1 MARAGHDTR
10 APSLRLP
17 KLELP
22 RNRLP
27 FIPQNEAGVAVLFG
41 MFAANL
47 GFKLTAAQY
56 RFPDCAA
63 MLGRRKIHIELEYRS
78 RSFQTHVKKKQWPK
92 ERCDLIICW
101 EHDWPGV
108 PERLPVL
115 EMRKMFGL
123 GWSVW
128 LVPMHA
134 EFADYLPMGKALAEG
149 WSVPSR
155 SGPDDLLLIY
165 RPGTEREVREVMRVR
180 SPVEK
185 VRAGWRKGNDWMASI
200 QRVATLERPITLDD
214 LTRIGVDRHSLQGR
228 PGINHLW
235 SSIRTLIVRRN
246 PGLRTTLASYGP
258 SRGNRPRA

>member
-1 MARAGHDTR
+1 MARAGRGAGT
-10 APSLRLP
+10 PSVRLP
-17 KLELP
+17 RLELP
-22 RNRLP
+22 RERLP

-41 MFAANL
+41 SLAEEL

-63 MLGRRKIHIELEYRS
+63 MLGRHKVEIELEYRS

-92 ERCDLIICW
+92 QRCDLIICW

-128 LVPMHA
+128 LVPMYA
-134 EFADYLPMGKALAEG
+134 EFADHLPRGKAIADF

-165 RPGTEREVREVMRVR
+165 RPGQEREIREIMRVR

-185 VRAGWRKGNDWMASI
+185 VRAGWREGTDWMAAI
-200 QRVATLERPITLDD
+200 QRVATLDQPLTLDE
-214 LTRIGVDRHSLQGR
+214 LAKGGVDRHALQGR
-228 PGINHLW
+228 PSVNNRWGAL
-235 SSIRTLIVRRN
+235 RKLILQRN
-246 PGLRTTLASYGP
+246 PQLRTALKAYGP
-258 SRGNRPRA
+258 DRDTAA